1 MLQNDKSFSKRYY
14 ARHIKEGLVH
24 YYEDGKDNLYLV
36 TNEALKKMNESFEGK
51 PLFVR
56 HVDKINMN
64 TLKEDK
70 VGEVVKSFY
79 NEFDGAWW
87 AEIMADDEA
96 QSYIEKGWA
105 VSNAYLPTEYGGGGV
120 YHDID
125 YQKEVKNG
133 TYGHLALVDNPR
145 YEEAVIMTPAEFKKF
160 NEDRKQELE
169 QLKNSKENEML
180 SKEDMDALV
189 ASVQNSVAAGLTET
203 IKETVK
209 NAIEEKIAEDKK
221 NAEDEDHRKLIREIA
236 AISAKEEGDFEGG
249 LSEKVKTI
257 IGLAEKLGY
266 SKDEAK
272 ENACG
277 KNEDEEKAEEK
288 ENAEEEKPAD
298 NACKNAEDEEKKEEE
313 PKENADDADDKKEEE
328 PAKEKENSKS
338 GSFFEALKN
347 AKQAICGNKVST
359 MATGLK
365 LGKDRYGK
373 K

>member
-1 MLQNDKSFSKRYY
+1 MLQNDKRFSKRFY

-24 YYEDGKDNLYLV
+24 YFEDGKDNLYLV
-36 TNEALKKMNESFEGK
+36 TNDALKKMNESFEGK

-105 VSNAYLPTEYGGGGV
+105 VSNAYLPTEYGSGGV
-120 YHDID
+120 YHDIN

-133 TYGHLALVDNPR
+133 VYGHLALVDNPR

-189 ASVQNSVAAGLTET
+189 ASVQNSVAESLSEK

-236 AISAKEEGDFEGG
+236 AVASKEDGDFEGG

-298 NACKNAEDEEKKEEE
+298 NAEKENECGKEEEEAKENAEDSEKKEEE
-313 PKENADDADDKKEEE
+313 GEEK
-328 PAKEKENSKS
+328 ANSKP
-338 GSFFEALKN
+338 SFFEALKN
-347 AKQAICGNKVST
+347 AKQVICGNKVST
-359 MATGLK
+359 MASGLK

>member
-1 MLQNDKSFSKRYY
+1 MLQNDKRFSKRFY

-36 TNEALKKMNESFEGK
+36 TNEALKRMNESFEGK

-56 HVDKINMN
+56 HVDKIDMN

-70 VGEVVKSFY
+70 VGVVVKSFY

-87 AEIMADDEA
+87 AEIVADDEA
-96 QSYIEKGWA
+96 QGYIEKGWA

-120 YHDID
+120 YHDIN

-133 TYGHLALVDNPR
+133 VYGHLALVDNPR

-180 SKEDMDALV
+180 SKEEMDALV
-189 ASVQNSVAAGLTET
+189 ASVQNSLTEVFSAK
-203 IKETVK
+203 IEETVK
-209 NAIEEKIAEDKK
+209 NALEKKAAEDKK

-236 AISAKEEGDFEGG
+236 AVSAKGEGDFADG

-272 ENACG
+272 ENDCG
-277 KNEDEEKAEEK
+277 KKANEDEAEEK
-288 ENAEEEKPAD
+288 ENAQEADKPAD
-298 NACKNAEDEEKKEEE
+298 NACKNADEEEVKEEE
-313 PKENADDADDKKEEE
+313 TKENADEADKKEEE
-328 PAKEKENSKS
+328 AEEKENSK
-338 GSFFEALKN
+338 GTSFFDALKN
-347 AKQAICGNKVST
+347 AKQAICGNKIAT
-359 MATGLK
+359 MASGLK